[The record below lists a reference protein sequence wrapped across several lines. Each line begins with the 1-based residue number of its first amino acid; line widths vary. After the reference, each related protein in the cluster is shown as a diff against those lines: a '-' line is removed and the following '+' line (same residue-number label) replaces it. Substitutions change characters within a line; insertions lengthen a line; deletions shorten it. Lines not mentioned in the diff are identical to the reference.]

1 MHQGSRLQVVVAG
14 GTAGL
19 IARFIVAP
27 LDVVKIRLQLQSHSL
42 SDPLLSARRDLHGGP
57 TYKGTL
63 PTMRHILAHEGITG
77 LWKGNV
83 PAEMLYVCYSA
94 AQFTAYRAAAVALHN
109 LHEAAGIAPHPHVDS
124 FVAGATAGAAAT
136 AATYPLDLLRTRF
149 AAQGSGAD
157 RVYGN
162 LRSAVR
168 DIARDEGARGFF
180 RGLGPAL
187 VQIAPYMGAFFACY
201 EGLKPVAERMAEH
214 AMAAANVSAR
224 AGARYGAGTGDAA
237 AGVVAAV
244 LAKTF
249 VFPLDLVRK
258 RIQVQGP
265 TRSRYVHKNI
275 PVYDRGVARALHTIL
290 RSEGVRGLYRGLT
303 VSLMKA
309 APANAIT
316 VWTYERVLHLLI
328 RLDDDGKKTTTAT
341 TTTTTTDAEVDL

>member
-1 MHQGSRLQVVVAG
+1 MQVVVAG

-42 SDPLLSARRDLHGGP
+42 SDPLLFARRDLHGGP
-57 TYKGTL
+57 VYKGTL
-63 PTMRHILAHEGITG
+63 PTMRHILRHEGLTG

-83 PAEMLYVCYSA
+83 PAELLYVCYGA
-94 AQFTAYRAAAVALHN
+94 AQFTAYRATTLALER
-109 LHEAAGIAPHPHVDS
+109 LHDAAGVAPWPHTDS
-124 FVAGATAGAAAT
+124 FVAGASAGAAAT

-149 AAQGSGAD
+149 AAQGSGPD
-157 RVYGN
+157 RVYTN
-162 LRSAVR
+162 LRGAVG
-168 DIARDEGARGFF
+168 DIARDEGVRGFF
-180 RGLGPAL
+180 RGLAPAL
-187 VQIAPYMGAFFACY
+187 IQIAPYMGAFFAFY
-201 EGLKPVAERMAEH
+201 EGLKP
-214 AMAAANVSAR
+214 AAGQL
-224 AGARYGAGTGDAA
+224 AGEVGQSLGAGDAA

-244 LAKTF
+244 AAKTF

-275 PVYDRGVARALHTIL
+275 PAYDGSVTRTLRTIL
-290 RSEGVRGLYRGLT
+290 RTEGVRGLYRGLT

-316 VWTYERVLHLLI
+316 MWTYERVLHLLI
-328 RLDDDGKKTTTAT
+328 DLDGDKKPASVE
-341 TTTTTTDAEVDL
+341 ASL